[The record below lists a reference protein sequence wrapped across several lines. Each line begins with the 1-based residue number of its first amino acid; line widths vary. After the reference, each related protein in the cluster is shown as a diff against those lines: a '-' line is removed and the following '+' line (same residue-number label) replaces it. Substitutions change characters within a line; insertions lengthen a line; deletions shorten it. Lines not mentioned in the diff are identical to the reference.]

1 MNYLQLVQSLHQ
13 ILRADNNTLGASPDT
28 VSNQQG
34 LLGELVYFI
43 KQSWLDIQG
52 DSVRWR
58 WMWGENTLTLVAGQ
72 DTVQPTA
79 IPDFESYILANSDS
93 TGRFITMYRDSI
105 ADETIVRY
113 VPYPAWQQSYLTR
126 GERGTGQPAN
136 FTILPDNRLR
146 FDLIADVSYTVRINY
161 RKEAQTLLDDLDIP
175 NCPPRHHMAIVW
187 WAIVNYYCTTRDGAE
202 GLRQRSLVQMRREM
216 QRLYNEQGD
225 DVVVYEGSQ

>member
-13 ILRADNNTLGASPDT
+13 ILRADNNQLGAAPTT
-28 VSNQQG
+28 VASQDG

-43 KQSWLDIQG
+43 RQSWADIQN
-52 DSVRWR
+52 DTVRWR
-58 WMWGENTLTLVAGQ
+58 FMWGENTLTLLGGR

-126 GERGTGQPAN
+126 GERGVGQPAN
-136 FTILPDNRLR
+136 FTILPDNRLK
-146 FDLIADVSYTVRINY
+146 FDMVADVNYTVRLNY
-161 RKEAQTLLDDLDIP
+161 RKAAQILADDSDTP
-175 NCPPRHHMAIVW
+175 NAPSRHHMSIVW
-187 WAIVNYYCTTRDGAE
+187 WAVANYYCTTRDGAE
-202 GLRQRSLVQMRREM
+202 GLRQRAVLQLRREM
-216 QRLYNEQGD
+216 QRMYNEQGD
-225 DVVVYEGSQ
+225 DAVVYEGGV